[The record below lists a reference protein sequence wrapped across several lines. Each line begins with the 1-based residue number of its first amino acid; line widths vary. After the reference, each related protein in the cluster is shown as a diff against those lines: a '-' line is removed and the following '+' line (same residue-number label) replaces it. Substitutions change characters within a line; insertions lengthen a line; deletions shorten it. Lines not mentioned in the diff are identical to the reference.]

1 MFRDKRLAFRD
12 WRLALSSQRSAISNQ
27 RSAIS
32 GQRSAISGQQSA
44 VSNQQ
49 SAISNQ
55 QSAVSNQRSEPSQ
68 KTKCFV
74 GARYTSP
81 LTQKFTDSYS
91 TLNPQSTLSTQHLA
105 LSTQHLALKSQSSAL
120 LTFNFLLSS
129 SSFLLFTFN
138 FFLLLAFGTVAI
150 AQDTVHHTWEVY
162 LERNVDGN
170 NTDRLIFI
178 DVLTGD
184 ETQVEVTGE
193 RYTPAGDKILFFD
206 YVNQWVMTA
215 APDGGIRHHPF
226 IHLDGDGRRVDWVIS
241 PDNRRIA
248 WTQTYGTPDQLTTIT
263 QVATL
268 EGAEINEVL
277 RDGPKDGIRALP
289 VGFDVDNQVLYMD
302 AYPDALGRFVAYAQ
316 YAGLFR
322 VNLATREPAALPDEP
337 ACFCGAGL
345 HAGRFLR
352 LTLTPDLV
360 GFDVQ
365 VHDLVSGTQQ
375 TIPAFRLNNYNQAG
389 DILIAP
395 DGTQAVYALSRLQ
408 NFGTP
413 QQTVETVFM
422 LVDLLAFTQRPLT
435 DPITTYVHPVKWTEE
450 NTAILFT
457 SPQLNGTWKIAL
469 ADGNLDK
476 VAQTAY
482 VGVLTD

>member
-1 MFRDKRLAFRD
+1 MLNSVVSQTAELLKSAHKVAVLTGAGV
-12 WRLALSSQRSAISNQ
+12 SSQRSAISS
-27 RSAIS
+27 SAS
-32 GQRSAISGQQSA
+32 QQ
-44 VSNQQ
+44 VSK
-49 SAISNQ
+49 S
-55 QSAVSNQRSEPSQ
+55 
-68 KTKCFV
+68 
-74 GARYTSP
+74 
-81 LTQKFTDSYS
+81 
-91 TLNPQSTLSTQHLA
+91 A
-105 LSTQHLALKSQSSAL
+105 LSPQPLLL
-120 LTFNFLLSS
+120 LTFNFLLLFFVFG
-129 SSFLLFTFN
+129 SFAL
-138 FFLLLAFGTVAI
+138 
-150 AQDTVHHTWEVY
+150 AQDTPHHTWEVY
-162 LERNVDGN
+162 LERNIDGN
-170 NTDRLIFI
+170 NTDKLIFI
-178 DVLTGD
+178 DVLTGE

-226 IHLDGDGRRVDWVIS
+226 IHLDGNARRVDWVIS
-241 PDNRRIA
+241 PDKRRIA
-248 WTQTYGTPDQLTTIT
+248 WTQTYGTPEQLTTIT

-268 EGAEINEVL
+268 EGTEVTEVL
-277 RDGPKDGIRALP
+277 RDGPRNGIRALP
-289 VGFDVDNQVLYMD
+289 VAFDVNNQRLYMD

-316 YAGLFR
+316 FAGLFR
-322 VNLATREPAALPDEP
+322 VDMLTSEPAALPGEP

-365 VHDLVSGTQQ
+365 VYDLVNGTQQ

-413 QQTVETVFM
+413 QQSVQTVFM
-422 LVDLLAFTQRPLT
+422 LVDLLAYTQRALT

-469 ADGNLDK
+469 ADGELEK